1 MEYVT
6 TRRRLAGWLI
16 EFVIVVALLIAGLR
30 VGVGVTDGSLFGGFV
45 VALTALWLYF
55 AGLESS
61 PRQTTLAGLVLGT
74 RVTDLRGE
82 RLSFSRAT
90 QRHFAMYLTALTPLA
105 VGYWM
110 VLWTKRKQ
118 ALHDLIARTL
128 VLRAS

>member
-1 MEYVT
+1 MT
-6 TRRRLAGWLI
+6 TWRRLVGWLI
-16 EFVIVVALLIAGLR
+16 EFVIVVALLFAGLTL
-30 VGVGVTDGSLFGGFV
+30 GSSVTNGSVFGGFV

-61 PRQTTLAGLVLGT
+61 PRQTTLAGLMLGT

-110 VLWTKRKQ
+110 VVWTKRKQ

-128 VLRAS
+128 VVRAG

>member
-6 TRRRLAGWLI
+6 TWRRLVGWLI
-16 EFVIVVALLIAGLR
+16 EFVIVVALLFAGLTL
-30 VGVGVTDGSLFGGFV
+30 GSGMTNGSLFGGFV

-90 QRHFAMYLTALTPLA
+90 QRHFAMYLSALTPLA

-118 ALHDLIARTL
+118 ALHDLVARTL
-128 VLRAS
+128 VLRR